1 MMEAVGPRLLALAIV
16 LVAPVVGCGDDDE
29 QRVVLP
35 EDPCSLVR
43 PGDVAAAVDA
53 EVTKAERVPSIDE
66 IVSAQTKGGAD
77 AEVPRAD
84 QRLCSYTTT
93 SHFGAVT
100 VFVPASSADGAK
112 LFTSRRGNA
121 KEVDGVG
128 DEAYFEGGSSLSV
141 LLDGEMFSVQV
152 QKPVG
157 EDARPSLVELAER
170 AVDLLNG

>member
-1 MMEAVGPRLLALAIV
+1 MKAVGRRLLTLAAV
-16 LVAPVVGCGDDDE
+16 LVASVVGCSEGDE

-53 EVTKAERVPSIDE
+53 EVTKVERVPSIDE

-93 SHFGAVT
+93 SDFGAVT
-100 VFVPASSADGAK
+100 VFVPASSADGAE

-121 KEVDGVG
+121 KEVDRVG
-128 DEAYFEGGSSLSV
+128 DDAYFEGGSSLSV
-141 LLDGEMFSVQV
+141 LWTARCFRCRFR
-152 QKPVG
+152 KP
-157 EDARPSLVELAER
+157 LAKTPGR
-170 AVDLLNG
+170 LS

>member
-1 MMEAVGPRLLALAIV
+1 MMKTVGRRLLTLAAV
-16 LVAPVVGCGDDDE
+16 LVASVVGCSDGDE

-43 PGDVAAAVDA
+43 PGDVAAAFDT

-66 IVSAQTKGGAD
+66 IVSAQNKGGAD

-93 SHFGAVT
+93 SEFGAVT
-100 VFVPASSADGAK
+100 VFVPAPSAHGAK
-112 LFTSRRGNA
+112 LFTSRRDNA
-121 KEVDGVG
+121 KEVDSVG

-141 LLDGEMFSVQV
+141 LVDDEMFSMQV
-152 QKPVG
+152 QRPVG
-157 EDARPSLVELAER
+157 EDTQPALVELAER
-170 AVDLLNG
+170 AVDLLND